1 MRIVVLGL
9 LIMLL
14 SGCGKPKTILAG
26 GKPVSHWLEAVRDPD
41 PRVRKTAIF
50 KLGNVG
56 PSDAD
61 VLPAVTTA
69 LKDPDAAVRRE
80 AILALVKFGP
90 AAKEAAPILIDMR
103 QHDRDALVR
112 SHAANA
118 LKNLERAG

>member
-1 MRIVVLGL
+1 MRIVVTCL

-61 VLPAVTTA
+61 VLPAVTAA

-103 QHDRDALVR
+103 QHD
-112 SHAANA
+112 
-118 LKNLERAG
+118 